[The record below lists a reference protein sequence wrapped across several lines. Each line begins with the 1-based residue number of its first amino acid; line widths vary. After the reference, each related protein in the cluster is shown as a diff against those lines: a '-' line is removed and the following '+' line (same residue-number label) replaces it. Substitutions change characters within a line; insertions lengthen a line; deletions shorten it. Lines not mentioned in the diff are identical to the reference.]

1 MQWARRAPPAY
12 VPIMDPR
19 LAAAAGFGA
28 ALLSVAVVDAVR
40 PDSWT
45 GTGMALS
52 AEGAIAVIV
61 EDGTDYSI
69 PLDVSW
75 TDVQGRNFDGGRPDC
90 LPPTGKEEGPVQ
102 VIAEEVTTPLGTNRQ
117 VVHVTCLGPT

>member
-1 MQWARRAPPAY
+1 MNSR
-12 VPIMDPR
+12 M
-19 LAAAAGFGA
+19 AAAAGFAA
-28 ALLSVAVVDAVR
+28 ALVTLGVVDAAR

-45 GTGMALS
+45 GTGLALS

-102 VIAEEVTTPLGTNRQ
+102 VIAELVTTPNGTNRQ
-117 VVHVTCLGPT
+117 VVHVTCLAGLL